1 MSGLD
6 HYDGFE
12 CNNPQSGRRANE
24 CDDKPPYSSDNRV
37 SQSTKNHPT
46 PPPVDYNMGYGTKVL
61 PRVTGNVDLEVQLP
75 RDLRSSLSPSRTSGK
90 GYQRHERYPSNMG
103 EVNRRS
109 RAYSNDLEQGGPHC
123 QRMYHEKRK
132 ENSIGRINDY
142 YLHSPK
148 NRDLSNSHGENVSS
162 QHSGETHSNDQ
173 YGRSGMSQ
181 RQGQTLYS
189 RPVRRSLSPSYSD
202 QRDQDM
208 WIPVDFKRYNKI
220 TFHNSESQKG
230 NLHFHDFTV
239 VKVSEHRQHP
249 QQQYRDHDCDDAD
262 GRLCY
267 EESPTEA
274 WEEVVNLLPSQM
286 ERAKELSEGEIM
298 EALNTVREEPWPM
311 ARRKLTWKSLQNKLE
326 TQTRWYSVQPVTS
339 MVRRGVTTLHNLLH
353 IVDPWHRVLKRIEGK
368 FGTSVVA
375 VFNFLR
381 NMIQL
386 NMLLALLLLG
396 GVVVPSVLWAS
407 SNSNQDYTW
416 EAPKNTSDGNCMC
429 SAPTLT
435 DNNTAAQECNKNYTD
450 YIDKVIQNRQNVAE
464 IQDFL
469 QGTGIL
475 EWTVLFAG
483 YYPAYVDHS
492 SYVIGLAYI
501 LTILAVYLISL
512 VYVVYFTARFLR
524 QFMGSSS
531 KYSMLYS
538 SIIFAGWDFTVSESE
553 AARIQHTL
561 FICDVKAA
569 FDDEEF
575 LRKKKKRTR
584 KNLATLYFTRALIN
598 LVILVLIVGGWTAIY
613 FLVDKLQKSGN
624 TSTENVSQHF
634 LWQYAPTMT
643 VAALDTVYPLI
654 FKSVV
659 TYEHYRGRTE
669 LLITLVRCV
678 LIRLMSLAILV
689 ITNLTLISQHSNV
702 CDPTVNEY
710 ICWET
715 RLGQQVYSVLV
726 LDVLIK
732 VFMTFVVNVARCK
745 LGRFDYAICKRVSRL
760 EFDVSDH
767 TLDIVSIQSICWLGI
782 LHAPLMALL
791 CFFCFCILFGLK
803 LFTVSWT
810 CVPPSRLFRA
820 SRSSAMFMT
829 ILSLTFF
836 VCIIPNGLALLIFTP
851 SKACSPFRGLGYGW
865 QILTYYICNMDN
877 SDSWIRWVLFA
888 LDNSIVAVT
897 LLVVVILL
905 LTYYVSVIKARSALV
920 KRLEKKLKYTAKY
933 KTYLVQEIKH
943 VRGAG
948 IGG

>member
-1 MSGLD
+1 
-6 HYDGFE
+6 
-12 CNNPQSGRRANE
+12 
-24 CDDKPPYSSDNRV
+24 
-37 SQSTKNHPT
+37 
-46 PPPVDYNMGYGTKVL
+46 
-61 PRVTGNVDLEVQLP
+61 
-75 RDLRSSLSPSRTSGK
+75 
-90 GYQRHERYPSNMG
+90 
-103 EVNRRS
+103 
-109 RAYSNDLEQGGPHC
+109 
-123 QRMYHEKRK
+123 
-132 ENSIGRINDY
+132 
-142 YLHSPK
+142 
-148 NRDLSNSHGENVSS
+148 
-162 QHSGETHSNDQ
+162 
-173 YGRSGMSQ
+173 
-181 RQGQTLYS
+181 
-189 RPVRRSLSPSYSD
+189 
-202 QRDQDM
+202 
-208 WIPVDFKRYNKI
+208 
-220 TFHNSESQKG
+220 
-230 NLHFHDFTV
+230 
-239 VKVSEHRQHP
+239 
-249 QQQYRDHDCDDAD
+249 
-262 GRLCY
+262 
-267 EESPTEA
+267 
-274 WEEVVNLLPSQM
+274 
-286 ERAKELSEGEIM
+286 
-298 EALNTVREEPWPM
+298 
-311 ARRKLTWKSLQNKLE
+311 
-326 TQTRWYSVQPVTS
+326 
-339 MVRRGVTTLHNLLH
+339 
-353 IVDPWHRVLKRIEGK
+353 
-368 FGTSVVA
+368 
-375 VFNFLR
+375 
-381 NMIQL
+381 
-386 NMLLALLLLG
+386 
-396 GVVVPSVLWAS
+396 
-407 SNSNQDYTW
+407 
-416 EAPKNTSDGNCMC
+416 
-429 SAPTLT
+429 
-435 DNNTAAQECNKNYTD
+435 
-450 YIDKVIQNRQNVAE
+450 
-464 IQDFL
+464 
-469 QGTGIL
+469 
-475 EWTVLFAG
+475 
-483 YYPAYVDHS
+483 
-492 SYVIGLAYI
+492 
-501 LTILAVYLISL
+501 
-512 VYVVYFTARFLR
+512 
-524 QFMGSSS
+524 
-531 KYSMLYS
+531 
-538 SIIFAGWDFTVSESE
+538 SE